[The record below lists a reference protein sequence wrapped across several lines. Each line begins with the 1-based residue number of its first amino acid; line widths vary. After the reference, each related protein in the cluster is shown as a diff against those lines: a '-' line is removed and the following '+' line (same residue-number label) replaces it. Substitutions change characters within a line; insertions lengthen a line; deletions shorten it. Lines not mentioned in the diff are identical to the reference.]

1 MLKVCLFTLT
11 SLVLSSNAF
20 AKWELLNDESSVN
33 YVSVKN
39 SSAGEVNG
47 FKSLSG
53 SLEDDG
59 KLSVEI
65 DLGSVDTNVAIRD
78 DRMKTVLFEVASFAK
93 ANISAA
99 IDLKLFTEMNIG
111 DSYNSSIIINLSLH
125 GVSKELATDVRV
137 VKLSNNRILAVS
149 EKPVILSAAD
159 YNLAGGVEKLQE
171 IAKLSAISKAVPVT
185 FSLVFSQQ

>member
-1 MLKVCLFTLT
+1 MLKVCLFTIM

-20 AKWELLNDESSVN
+20 ANWKLLNDESSVN

-39 SSAGEVNG
+39 SSVGEVNG
-47 FKSLSG
+47 FKNLSG

-65 DLGSVDTNVAIRD
+65 DLASVDTNVAIRD
-78 DRMKTVLFEVASFAK
+78 DRMKSELFEVASFAK

-99 IDLKLFTEMNIG
+99 LDLKPLTEMNIG
-111 DSYNSSIIINLSLH
+111 DSYNTSININLSLH
-125 GVSKELATDVRV
+125 GVSKELVTDVRI
-137 VKLSNNRILAVS
+137 VKLSNNRILAIS

-159 YNLAGGVEKLQE
+159 YNLAGGVEKLQQL
-171 IAKLSAISKAVPVT
+171 AKLAAISTAVPVT
-185 FSLVFSQQ
+185 FSLVFSQ

>member
-1 MLKVCLFTLT
+1 MLKGCLFTLM
-11 SLVLSSNAF
+11 SLILSSNAF
-20 AKWELLNDESSVN
+20 ANWKLLNDESSVN

-39 SSAGEVNG
+39 SSVAEVNR
-47 FKSLSG
+47 FKNLSG

-78 DRMKTVLFEVASFAK
+78 DRMKSVLFEVASFAK

-99 IDLKLFTEMNIG
+99 LDLKPLTEMNIG
-111 DSYNSSIIINLSLH
+111 DSYNTSININLSLH

-159 YNLAGGVEKLQE
+159 YNLAGGVEKLQQ
-171 IAKLSAISKAVPVT
+171 IAKLAAISTAVPVT
-185 FSLVFSQQ
+185 FSLVFSQ